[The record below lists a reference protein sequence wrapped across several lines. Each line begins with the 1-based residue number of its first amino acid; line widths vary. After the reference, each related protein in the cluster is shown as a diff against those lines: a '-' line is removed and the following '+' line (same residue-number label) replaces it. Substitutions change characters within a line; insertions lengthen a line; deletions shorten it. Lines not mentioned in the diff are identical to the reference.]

1 MGERSNNTEWR
12 KCPEGNRMQREKM
25 ARDVHEPASPGLRC
39 PQCQGTLTII
49 QIEPIYEVD
58 GAFVPY
64 RTVVECAACSYRMVT
79 ESYTILGGI
88 KNVDG
93 QYVEIGSWGPSGSR
107 MLSRF
112 KYTVNSDLLMNLK
125 KTQELVEFLILN
137 DHVVQVIG

>member
-1 MGERSNNTEWR
+1 MQENNIIGD
-12 KCPEGNRMQREKM
+12 P
-25 ARDVHEPASPGLRC
+25 HEPGSHALRC
-39 PQCQGTLTII
+39 PQCHGALTVV

-58 GAFVPY
+58 NTFNPY
-64 RTVVECAACSYRMVT
+64 RTVVECASCSYRMVT

-93 QYVEIGSWGPSGSR
+93 QYVEIGSWGPTGSR

-112 KYTVNSDLLMNLK
+112 KYTVNEDLLKNLK

-137 DHVVQVIG
+137 ESVVQIIG